1 VSGAM
6 PQKVAKKIGEARLEP
21 VSSVKTLG
29 DK

>member
-6 PQKVAKKIGEARLEP
+6 PQKVAKKIGEAQFEP
-21 VSSVKTLG
+21 ASLVKTLG